1 MNTSAID
8 NTYSRSEVTSRSSS
22 APGGTG
28 QMERDS
34 FMQLLLLQL
43 RSQDPMNPMDSAA
56 MFNQMAQ
63 LSVLEQLWDIRDMI
77 SDGAAAEQLSQGA
90 ALIGRYVEA
99 NSAESG
105 RLSGLVDSVRMQ
117 SGTVWLQLG
126 DKEVRMDQVIS
137 VQ

>member
-8 NTYSRSEVTSRSSS
+8 NSYNRSEVTSRNSPAS
-22 APGGTG
+22 GGTG
-28 QMERDS
+28 QMERDG

-77 SDGAAAEQLSQGA
+77 SEGATAGQLSQGA

-99 NSAESG
+99 NSVETG

-117 SGTVWLQLG
+117 SGTVWLQIG
-126 DKEVRMDQVIS
+126 NDEVRMDQVIS

>member
-8 NTYSRSEVTSRSSS
+8 NSYSRSEVTSRN
-22 APGGTG
+22 APASGGTG

-77 SDGAAAEQLSQGA
+77 SESATAGQLSQGA

-99 NSAESG
+99 NSVESG

-117 SGTVWLQLG
+117 SGTVWLQIG
-126 DKEVRMDQVIS
+126 DDEVRMDQVVS